1 MEQKQEQR
9 KNTPPRQPWLLRF
22 IMVFIINLILIA
34 VWLCIII
41 LVAIEERSS
50 ELQAKYFSAIVQNLT
65 YQVAPGA
72 SDAIRYPEAGPSDQ
86 RRGYVDLPAFI
97 KRAGEKG
104 YTVEAQTRLSPDLI
118 HFCDLGIFPPYH
130 EKPQAGLEIY
140 DRRGQTLFDMT
151 YPAHIYSSFEAIP
164 EIIVKS
170 LLFVENRELLDPRY
184 PCKNPAVDWTRLGKA
199 MIERVINKATGSG
212 RGPGGSTLA
221 TQIEKYRHSPEG
233 LTSSIRDK
241 IVQMASASLQSY
253 MGGQDT
259 LDAQMGIILDYIN
272 SIPLGAYPGYGEIIG
287 IGDGLWAWY
296 SADFEAVN
304 RTLSQRPLSAEDKH
318 LAPWA
323 LAFKQLLSLF
333 IAQRRPGH
341 YLRERLDQLEKQ
353 TQSYV
358 RVLEAQGIITAF
370 ERDAAIK
377 APLRIRPTMPAQYE
391 GSFLERKPANAIR
404 TRLMAMLDVPQL
416 YGLDRLDLT
425 VSGTLDAKVQ
435 EEITWSLHKLKEPAF
450 ARQSGL
456 YGLHLLTSEDPGKI
470 VYSFT
475 LYERGEQANLLR
487 IMTDTNDQPLNINEG
502 IKLELGSTAK
512 LRTMVG
518 YLEIIGELH
527 GQFAGRSTPD
537 LETLDTAQFDTL
549 SKWAVD
555 YLAAAD
561 DRSLPA
567 MLNAAMER
575 VYSASPAESF
585 FTGGGPH
592 TFANFNPEDS
602 GKVMD
607 VRSAL
612 RQSVNLVFI
621 RLMRDI
627 VQYFIFLRHESTSG
641 PLAYRGDPAR
651 KQYLASFAD
660 TEGQKYLSRF
670 YGKYKGKTADEA
682 LKTLVSGIVPA
693 PVRLAV
699 IYRSIMPEKGLADF
713 SAFVKSNLPSSELS
727 GQTLRKLYDKYGPG
741 SFSLVDRG
749 FLAHVHPLELW
760 TVAYL
765 REHPEATQAGAVR
778 DSTKQRQEVYTWLFK
793 TRDKAAQDTRIQIM
807 MENEA
812 FQEVHRMWKRLGYP
826 FDSLVPSYATAIGSS
841 ADRPAALAELVGIL
855 VNKGIYAPAI
865 RIEKMHFA
873 AGTPYE
879 TVIKPAGNR
888 SEQVMKPEV
897 AEAARRELLGVV
909 ERGTATR
916 ISKVFTRPDGTSFDV
931 GGKTGTGDNRFDVYN
946 AAGDLVRSTAINRTA
961 TFVFFIGERFF
972 GTLTA
977 YVPGQQAADYSFT
990 SSLPVQVLKTLAPK
1004 LMPLI
1009 NGIEPDAE
1017 SARVAPPARGTA
1029 ASDG

>member
-1 MEQKQEQR
+1 MEQKQEQI
-9 KNTPPRQPWLLRF
+9 KNPPQPWLLHF
-22 IMVFIINLILIA
+22 IIVFIINLILIA
-34 VWLCIII
+34 VWVCIIM

-50 ELQAKYFSAIVQNLT
+50 ELQAKYFSTLAQKLT
-65 YQVAPGA
+65 FQMTPGA

-86 RRGYVDLPAFI
+86 RRGYIDLPAFI
-97 KRAGEKG
+97 KRAGERG
-104 YTVEAQTRLSPDLI
+104 YNVEAQTRFSPDLI
-118 HFCDLGIFPPYH
+118 QFCDLGIYPPYH

-170 LLFVENRELLDPRY
+170 LIFVENRELLDPRY

-199 MIERVINKATGSG
+199 MLERAINKAAGGG

-233 LTSSIRDK
+233 RTSSTRDK
-241 IVQMASASLQSY
+241 LVQMASASLQSY
-253 MGGQDT
+253 MGGTET
-259 LDAQMGIILDYIN
+259 LDAQMGILLDYIN

-296 SADFEAVN
+296 SADFEAIN
-304 RTLSQRPLSAEDKH
+304 RTLAQRPQSAEDKH

-341 YLRERLDQLEKQ
+341 YLREHLDQLEKQ

-358 RVLEAQGIITAF
+358 RVLEAQGIIKPF
-370 ERDAAIK
+370 ERDAALR

-391 GSFLERKPANAIR
+391 GSFLERKPASAVR

-416 YGLDRLDLT
+416 YELDRLDLT

-435 EEITWSLHKLKEPAF
+435 EEITWTLHQLKDPAF

-456 YGLHLLTSEDPGKI
+456 YGFHLLTKEDPGKI

-475 LYERGEQANLLR
+475 LYERGEQANFLR

-512 LRTMVG
+512 LRTMVT
-518 YLEIIGELH
+518 YLEILAELH
-527 GQFAGRSTPD
+527 EQFAGRSTAD

-549 SKWAVD
+549 SKWAVA
-555 YLAAAD
+555 YLAGAD

-575 VYSASPAESF
+575 TYSASPAESF
-585 FTGGGPH
+585 FTGGGAH
-592 TFANFNPEDS
+592 TFANFNHDDND
-602 GKVMD
+602 KVMD

-627 VQYFIFLRHESTSG
+627 AHYFIFLRHESTRG

-651 KQYLASFAD
+651 KQYLAQFAD
-660 TEGQKYLSRF
+660 TEGQKFLDRF
-670 YGKYKGKTADEA
+670 YAKYKGKNSDEA

-699 IYRSIMPEKGLADF
+699 MYRSIMPEKGLADF
-713 SAFVKSNLPSSELS
+713 SAFVKSNLPNSELS
-727 GQTLRKLYDKYGPG
+727 GQTLRKLYDKYGL
-741 SFSLVDRG
+741 SACSLVDRG

-765 REHPEATQAGAVR
+765 REHPDATQSSAVR
-778 DSTKQRQEVYTWLFK
+778 DSTKERQEVYTWLFK
-793 TRDKAAQDTRIQIM
+793 THDKAAQDTRIQIM

-855 VNKGIYAPAI
+855 NNQGRYAQPL

-879 TVIKPAGNR
+879 TILKPADSR

-897 AEAARRELLGVV
+897 AQIARRELLGVV
-909 ERGTATR
+909 EHGTATR
-916 ISKVFTRPDGTSFDV
+916 ISKVFTRPDGTPFDV

-946 AAGDLVRSTAINRTA
+946 AAGDLVRSTVINRTA

-1009 NGIEPDAE
+1009 NGIEPNAE
-1017 SARVAPPARGTA
+1017 NAGIAPPAHATA
-1029 ASDG
+1029 ASGG